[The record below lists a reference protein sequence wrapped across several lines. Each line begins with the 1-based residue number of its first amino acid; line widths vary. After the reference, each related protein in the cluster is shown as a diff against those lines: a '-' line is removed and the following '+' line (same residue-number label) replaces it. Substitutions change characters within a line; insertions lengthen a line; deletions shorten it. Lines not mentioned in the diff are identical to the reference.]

1 MDRRTFLS
9 GALALAAGVVGAGC
23 THRGPSVSSPQ
34 RPPFRAFTR
43 HSEWN
48 RPLPQEAPIDPA
60 SDEFIS
66 ELVSFDPE
74 HPWPLLVTSEWAEPI
89 YWARE
94 GDAEFEI
101 SGLPPVRIP
110 ASARPARTSDS
121 QLTVYD
127 VQRGLVCKLEGAT
140 FGDGIWSANG
150 TSIYYLRSNGLEG
163 TLSEADEPRN
173 RGHRGFPPPIHAV
186 RLDEIRRGSIEH
198 VLKVA
203 IRRTAARHV
212 YPGAGDEGGPGL
224 IPEGAI
230 LRIKPGVDLQARGI
244 SGAALTI
251 ARAMQTYG
259 AVIGDRSGVPMAL
272 KLENLSIEGF
282 TDDWPPLGIS
292 ADSLSAIRFDDFD
305 CVSLGY
311 HRP

>member
-1 MDRRTFLS
+1 MDRRTFLR
-9 GALALAAGVVGAGC
+9 GTLALATGVVGAGC
-23 THRGPSVSSPQ
+23 TYGGASVSSSPG
-34 RPPFRAFTR
+34 PFRAFTNT
-43 HSEWN
+43 SEWN
-48 RPLPQEAPIDPA
+48 RPLPQEAPVDPA
-60 SDEFIS
+60 SDEFIG
-66 ELVSFDPE
+66 ELVSFDPA
-74 HPWPLLVTSEWAEPI
+74 HPWPRLIASEWAEPI
-89 YWARE
+89 FWARG

-110 ASARPARTSDS
+110 VSARPARTKDA

-127 VQRGLVCKLEGAT
+127 LERGLVCKLEGAT
-140 FGDGIWSANG
+140 FADGIWSAAA
-150 TSIYYLRSNGLEG
+150 TSIYYLWSNGLEG

-186 RLDEIRRGSIEH
+186 RLDEIQRGSIQH

-203 IRRTAARHV
+203 IKRTAARHV

-224 IPEGAI
+224 IPEGAM

-259 AVIGDRSGVPMAL
+259 AVIGDRSGLPMAL
-272 KLENLSIEGF
+272 KLENLLVEGSPAA
-282 TDDWPPLGIS
+282 WPSLGIMP
-292 ADSLSAIRFDDFD
+292 DSLMAIRFDDFE
-305 CVSLGY
+305 CMSLGY